1 MIKNLKNMKSVLR
14 TRITLSKLLTKH
26 QNVYSKSKG
35 DLGHTDLVQH
45 KINTVRAVP
54 IR

>member
-1 MIKNLKNMKSVLR
+1 MKNVLR
-14 TRITLSKLLTKH
+14 TRITLSKLLAKH